1 MFVDKIFIGKRG
13 SVNARF
19 PCTVVI
25 EKVTTLNH
33 ESLDYAMEYT
43 VLVSNR
49 LFILQE
55 LARA

>member
-1 MFVDKIFIGKRG
+1 MFVYKVFVGKRG
-13 SVNARF
+13 SMNAHF
-19 PCTVVI
+19 SCTVVI

-33 ESLDYAMEYT
+33 EPLDYAVEYT
-43 VLVSNR
+43 PFISNG

>member
-1 MFVDKIFIGKRG
+1 MFVDKIFVGKRG
-13 SVNARF
+13 SVDTRF

-33 ESLDYAMEYT
+33 ESLDYAMEDT
-43 VLVSNR
+43 VLVSSR